1 MIRIAVVATGVAVAL
16 AGCSGTGGYK
26 EPAGA
31 ILGGAAGGLLGSNIG
46 SGSGR
51 LAATAAGAVLGAV
64 LGSDTGRSLHR
75 ADSLYYGRSLAAP
88 AQVPVPGQPTYAAPA
103 VPHYV
108 PPPTGS
114 VAGPQNCQA
123 LARPPGATTSYACQS
138 IDGTWFIA
146 R

>member
-1 MIRIAVVATGVAVAL
+1 MIRMAVIAAGVAVAL

-64 LGSDTGRSLHR
+64 LGSDTGRSLDR
-75 ADSLYYGRSLAAP
+75 ADSLYYGRPLA
-88 AQVPVPGQPTYAAPA
+88 AQVPVPVPAQPAYAVPAAPR
-103 VPHYV
+103 YL
-108 PPPTGS
+108 PPPTVS

-123 LARPPGATTSYACQS
+123 LARPPGAATSYACQS